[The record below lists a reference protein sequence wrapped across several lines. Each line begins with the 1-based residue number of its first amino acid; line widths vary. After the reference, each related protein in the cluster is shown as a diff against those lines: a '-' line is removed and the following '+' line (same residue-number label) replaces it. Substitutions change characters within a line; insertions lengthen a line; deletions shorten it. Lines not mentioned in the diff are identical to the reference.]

1 MGLLDGNA
9 CNDKLYGIVL
19 NIRENKQEGTAN
31 AVRINMDKEL
41 KVEARKQYLHY
52 FRFWFMAVAV
62 VLVAFL
68 VAVVGKI
75 ISSNS
80 SLVIN
85 RNNTVAP
92 TERVYDYAD
101 VLTNE
106 EEIELRSY
114 IAKCEE
120 IVKCDIVLVTTNI
133 DMEAIGVS
141 ANTTESGL
149 QVTGGDPWET
159 AMMDTAD
166 KFYDDNHF
174 GYNEPNGDGVL
185 LLDNWYEDQEGSWLC
200 TTGKVLDRF
209 STYDIDEVLDAVY
222 YKVEDSPY
230 KAYRAYVDTFC
241 EIMTEPTYE
250 QETAVGTIFSG
261 FVVITIACL
270 IYVAVNANQAAAKDT
285 TTATEYVKGGR
296 PVLNVSEDRLTD
308 KRVTSR
314 VIQTSSSGGGGSH
327 RSGGGGSHRSSSGRS
342 HGGGGRRR

>member
-1 MGLLDGNA
+1 
-9 CNDKLYGIVL
+9 
-19 NIRENKQEGTAN
+19 
-31 AVRINMDKEL
+31 MDKEL

-52 FRFWFMAVAV
+52 FRFWFIAVAI
-62 VLVAFL
+62 VLVVFL
-68 VAVVGKI
+68 VAVVDKT
-75 ISSNS
+75 ISSHS
-80 SLVIN
+80 SVLAQ

-92 TERVYDYAD
+92 IERVYDYAD
-101 VLTNE
+101 VLSSE
-106 EEIELRSY
+106 EENELRNY

-141 ANTTESGL
+141 ENTTESGL
-149 QVTGGDPWET
+149 RVTGGDPWET

-174 GYNEPNGDGVL
+174 GYNEPDGDGVL
-185 LLDNWYEDQEGSWLC
+185 LLDNWYEEQEGSWLC
-200 TTGKVLDRF
+200 TTGRVLDRF

-222 YKVEDSPY
+222 YKVEESPY
-230 KAYRAYVDTFC
+230 KAYRAYVDAFC
-241 EIMTEPTYE
+241 EIMTEPSYE
-250 QETAVGTIFSG
+250 QETAVATIFVG

-285 TTATEYVKGGR
+285 TTDTQYVVNGR
-296 PVLNVSEDRLTD
+296 PTINVSEDLLTD

-314 VIQTSSSGGGGSH
+314 VIQTSSGGGGGSH